1 MDINKI
7 DPQLLGDNLTELL
20 TNSINVSSLFAKVFY
35 STEPSKTITL
45 SQYVV
50 KDDGS
55 LDIQNVQI
63 KNVAQIQKELID
75 SVSGSVVQNIGSV
88 IDGETIKLN
97 GENKLYVDG
106 ANLSVSAA
114 ATATTASSANFA
126 ETLKNTLNGNAI
138 NVWVGTQADYDAV
151 TVKEANT
158 LYLVK
163 EE

>member
-35 STEPSKTITL
+35 STEPSNTITL

-55 LDIQNVQI
+55 LDIQNVKI

-75 SVSGSVVQNIGSV
+75 SVSGSVIQNIGSV

-97 GENKLYVDG
+97 GENKLYADG
-106 ANLSVSAA
+106 ASLSVSAA

-126 ETLKNTLNGNAI
+126 ETLKNTLNGNAL
-138 NVWVGTQADYDAV
+138 NVWLGTQSDYDAV

-158 LYLVK
+158 LYLIK